1 VAQVI
6 AEVSRTFNE
15 YLLLPNRTRTDCTTE
30 AVDLRVPLVRH
41 LVGEASAIELR
52 APFTSAIM
60 QAVGSPE
67 LAIAR
72 AREGGLSFIH
82 HNQSIE
88 EQAAAVRRVKNFKA
102 GFVTSDTNVRP
113 DDTLR
118 HLDGVMRR
126 TGHSTAA
133 VTHDGTAGGR
143 LLGLVTSRDFH
154 PQRHD
159 LDGPVRDRMTAVAEL
174 PCADGDIT
182 LTEANA
188 RLWDE
193 RLDCLPVLNA
203 DGHLQHLVF
212 RSDYTDNKRFPHQVV
227 DAAKRLRVGAGVN
240 THDYRERVPAL
251 LAAGADALCFD
262 SSDGYSDW
270 QAQALNWVKKHH
282 PEIPIGGGNVV
293 DGEAFTFLAEA
304 GADFVKIGVG
314 GGSICITRDQ
324 KGIGRGQASAVLD
337 VAAARD
343 AFRDRTG
350 EYVPIC
356 SDGGLVHDY
365 HVALALAMGADFV
378 MMGRYF
384 ARFDQAPG
392 AKLPTRDGF
401 VKEYW
406 GEGSNRARNW
416 QRYGQRGPGGQAG
429 QAGQAGQ
436 SDPTGPN
443 GGGGPNRDGG
453 TNGDG
458 SPNSHGD
465 PNNDA
470 GQDNQGL
477 VFEEGVDGYVP
488 YAGDLHDGL
497 AVTVAKLKATMVS
510 CGAAS
515 VPDFQ
520 STARLTLVSEQSFQE
535 SHATVAVRDTPT
547 TLA

>member
-1 VAQVI
+1 MAQII

-15 YLLLPNRTRTDCTTE
+15 FLLLPNRTRTDCSAAT
-30 AVDLRVPLVRH
+30 VDLRTPLARH
-41 LVGEASAIELR
+41 IAGEESAIELQS
-52 APFTSAIM
+52 PFTSAIM
-60 QAVGSPE
+60 QAVGTPD
-67 LAIAR
+67 LAIAL
-72 AREGGLSFIH
+72 ARDGGLSFLH
-82 HNQSIE
+82 HNQPIAD
-88 EQAAAVRRVKNFKA
+88 QAAAVRKVKNFKA

-113 DDTLR
+113 DDSLSV
-118 HLDGVMRR
+118 LVDVMRH

-133 VTHDGTAGGR
+133 VTHDGTATGR

-159 LDGPVRDRMTAVAEL
+159 LDGPVSGRMTAI
-174 PCADGDIT
+174 ADLAHAGPDIT
-182 LTEANA
+182 LSEANA

-193 RLDCLPVLNA
+193 RLDCLPVLDA
-203 DGHLQHLVF
+203 EGHLQHLVF
-212 RSDYTDNKRFPHQVV
+212 RSDYADNKRFPNQLV
-227 DAAKRLRVGAGVN
+227 DSAKRLRVGAGIN
-240 THDYRERVPAL
+240 THDYQERVPAL
-251 LAAGADALCFD
+251 LEAGVDALCLD

-270 QAQALNWVKKHH
+270 QAQALSWVKKHY
-282 PEIPIGGGNVV
+282 PEVPVGGGNVV

-337 VAAARD
+337 VAEAGD
-343 AFRDRTG
+343 AFRERTG

-384 ARFDQAPG
+384 ARFDQAAG

-416 QRYGQRGPGGQAG
+416 QRYGQGG
-429 QAGQAGQ
+429 
-436 SDPTGPN
+436 
-443 GGGGPNRDGG
+443 
-453 TNGDG
+453 
-458 SPNSHGD
+458 
-465 PNNDA
+465 
-470 GQDNQGL
+470 QGL

-488 YAGDLHDGL
+488 YAGDLSEGL
-497 AVTVAKLKATMVS
+497 ALTVAKLRTTMVS
-510 CGAAS
+510 CGS
-515 VPDFQ
+515 TTLPEFR
-520 STARLTLVSEQSFQE
+520 STARLTLVSDQSFQE
-535 SHATVAVRDTPT
+535 SHANVTLRDTPVT
-547 TLA
+547 VS

>member
-1 VAQVI
+1 MARIV

-15 YLLLPNRTRTDCTTE
+15 YLLLPNRTRTDCAPD
-30 AVDLRVPLVRH
+30 AVDLRTPMVRH
-41 LVGEASAIELR
+41 VVGETPAIELR

-60 QAVGSPE
+60 QAVSSPE
-67 LAIAR
+67 LAIAL
-72 AREGGLSFIH
+72 ARNGGLSFLH

-88 EQAAAVRRVKNFKA
+88 EQAAAVRKVKNFKA

-113 DDTLR
+113 DDTLS
-118 HLDGVMRR
+118 HLVGIMRR

-133 VTHDGTAGGR
+133 VTHDGSAGGR

-159 LDGPVRDRMTAVAEL
+159 LDGPVSGRMTAIADL
-174 PCADGDIT
+174 PHAGTDST
-182 LTEANA
+182 LSSANA

-193 RLDCLPVLNA
+193 RLDCLPVV
-203 DGHLQHLVF
+203 DDGGHLQHLVF
-212 RSDYTDNKRFPHQVV
+212 RSDYADNKRFPHQLV
-227 DAAKRLRVGAGVN
+227 DGDKRLRVGAGVN

-270 QAQALNWVKKHH
+270 QAQALTWVNKHY
-282 PEIPIGGGNVV
+282 PEIPTGGGNVV

-304 GADFVKIGVG
+304 GADFVKVGVG

-343 AFRDRTG
+343 AFTERTG
-350 EYVPIC
+350 QYVPIC

-416 QRYGQRGPGGQAG
+416 QRYGQGGQ
-429 QAGQAGQ
+429 
-436 SDPTGPN
+436 
-443 GGGGPNRDGG
+443 
-453 TNGDG
+453 
-458 SPNSHGD
+458 
-465 PNNDA
+465 
-470 GQDNQGL
+470 GL
-477 VFEEGVDGYVP
+477 IFEEGVDGYVP
-488 YAGDLHDGL
+488 YAGDLNEGL
-497 AVTVAKLKATMVS
+497 AATIAKIKSTMVS
-510 CGAAS
+510 CGS
-515 VPDFQ
+515 TTLPEFQ
-520 STARLTLVSEQSFQE
+520 SSARLTLVSEQSFQE
-535 SHATVAVRDTPT
+535 SHATVTVRDTSAT
-547 TLA
+547 VT

>member
-1 VAQVI
+1 MAKI
-6 AEVSRTFNE
+6 MAEVSRTFNE
-15 YLLLPNRTRTDCTTE
+15 YLLLPNRTRTDCSPGT
-30 AVDLRVPLVRH
+30 VDLRTPLVRH
-41 LVGEASAIELR
+41 LVGEAPAIELR
-52 APFTSAIM
+52 SPFTSAIM

-67 LAIAR
+67 LAIAL
-72 AREGGLSFIH
+72 ARNGGLTFLH

-88 EQAAAVRRVKNFKA
+88 EQAAAVRKVKNFKA

-118 HLDGVMRR
+118 HLVDVMRR

-133 VTHDGTAGGR
+133 VTHDGSATGR

-159 LDGPVRDRMTAVAEL
+159 LDGPVSGRMTATADL
-174 PCADGDIT
+174 PHAGSDTT
-182 LTEANA
+182 LSAANA

-193 RLDCLPVLNA
+193 RLDCLPVLDEGGN
-203 DGHLQHLVF
+203 LQHLVF
-212 RSDYTDNKRFPHQVV
+212 RSDYADNKRFPNQIV
-227 DAAKRLRVGAGVN
+227 DGDKRLRVGAGVN

-251 LAAGADALCFD
+251 LEAGADVLCFD

-270 QAQALNWVKKHH
+270 QAQALTWVKKHY

-304 GADFVKIGVG
+304 GADFVKVGVG

-343 AFRDRTG
+343 AFAERTG

-365 HVALALAMGADFV
+365 HVALALAMGSDFV

-416 QRYGQRGPGGQAG
+416 QRYGQGGQ
-429 QAGQAGQ
+429 
-436 SDPTGPN
+436 
-443 GGGGPNRDGG
+443 
-453 TNGDG
+453 
-458 SPNSHGD
+458 
-465 PNNDA
+465 
-470 GQDNQGL
+470 GL
-477 VFEEGVDGYVP
+477 IFEEGVDGYVP
-488 YAGDLHDGL
+488 YAGDLHEGL
-497 AVTVAKLKATMVS
+497 AVTTAKIKSTMVS
-510 CGAAS
+510 CGSAS
-515 VPDFQ
+515 LPEFR
-520 STARLTLVSEQSFQE
+520 STARLTMVSEQSFQE
-535 SHATVAVRDTPT
+535 SHANVTVRDTPAT
-547 TLA
+547 IA